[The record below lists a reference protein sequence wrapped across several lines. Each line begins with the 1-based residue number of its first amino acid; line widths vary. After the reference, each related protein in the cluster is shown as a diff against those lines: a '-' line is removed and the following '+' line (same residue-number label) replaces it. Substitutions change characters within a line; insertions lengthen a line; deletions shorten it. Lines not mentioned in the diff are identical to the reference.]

1 MVGVSMK
8 RIAILSC
15 HPSYDYRIRRHIVSL
30 LHLGYY
36 VTYFNVSTENNP
48 TLAVNNYRFT
58 FKHYYIPGKR
68 DFKSIFTTF
77 LAIRKHLKRYDY
89 FFVQDPL
96 LLPLFSLSGRSK
108 NGKVVVDIHEKIG
121 GTMSKIEFLFLKS
134 LHHKLSRSCVTAIRG
149 QQYLEN
155 KFDHV
160 FVFDNLPMKGDFEF
174 EDMNKSVTRKKT
186 VVYAGMITEEHR
198 FMLKTLDVFE
208 LLLQSGEF
216 QTILIGKIANRPGK
230 NRIKKRIQDLQ
241 KKFPHDLKFL
251 GSVDHK
257 MVAEIISQS
266 DFGFNLLNF
275 PESEIISP
283 NKNYE
288 YLIGGCVLVT
298 DHFCFSVKIPKE
310 VILLVSKQARPE
322 EIYQK
327 VSSIAK
333 NESKLRYLQN
343 LSRNYVLENNL
354 YWESYF
360 GYYRKIFS

>member
-1 MVGVSMK
+1 MK
-8 RIAILSC
+8 RIAVLSC
-15 HPSYDYRIRRHIVSL
+15 HPSYDYRIKRHIVSL

-36 VTYFNVSTENNP
+36 VTYFNISTENTP
-48 TLAVNNYRFT
+48 TFMVNDNRFE
-58 FKHYYIPGKR
+58 FKHYHISGKR
-68 DFKSIFTTF
+68 DYGNIFSTFRTISKS
-77 LAIRKHLKRYDY
+77 LKGYDY
-89 FFVQDPL
+89 FFVQDPI
-96 LLPLFSLSGRSK
+96 LLPLFSFRRSV
-108 NGKVVVDIHEKIG
+108 NGKIVVDIHEKIG

-149 QQYLEN
+149 QKYLEN

-160 FVFDNLPMKGDFEF
+160 FVFDNLPMKEDFEF
-174 EDMNKSVTRKKT
+174 KDMNKSVTRKKT

-230 NRIKKRIQDLQ
+230 NRIKKRIEDLQ
-241 KKFPHDLKFL
+241 NKFPDDLKFL

-257 MVAEIISQS
+257 IVAKIILQS
-266 DFGFNLLNF
+266 DFGFNLLDF

-298 DHFCFSVKIPKE
+298 DHSRFSIKIPKE
-310 VILLVSKQARPE
+310 VMLLVGKRASPE

-343 LSRNYVLENNL
+343 LSRSYVLENNL
-354 YWESYF
+354 YWENYF
-360 GYYRKIFS
+360 AYYRKIFS